1 MFDRVAL
8 GLFTALLGPP
18 LVWIGIAVLQGLIR
32 SLARGEMP
40 WEPRALVLLGRSVLI
55 GIGSAAL
62 ALLFGLPYALLTT
75 RTDLRGRSIWAL
87 LGLLPLALPPY
98 ASAIAWFHFLGRT
111 GPVADM
117 LKLAGAPGFAPPGAG
132 PGPASGLWAAVWVL
146 GTLLW
151 PAAAFL
157 AARALEAVPPELE
170 EEARTSTSHA
180 RALRAAA
187 APFLRPALAAAALL
201 VGLLAAADFGVP
213 ASFSLPVYT
222 VDLQSEF
229 AAARDY
235 AHAWALAAPYWLG
248 VLPLVFLQRR
258 LLDPTLLAGAGGGA
272 IRLTPLRLG
281 RSAAPAHLYCAGL
294 LTVTVGIPLG
304 VLLQSAGSPAIYPRM
319 LAETAEPILTSVG
332 SGLVAAAAATL
343 LGGAVAFAMETGP
356 TWPAAVRALIETT
369 ALLPYALPGVLLGI
383 ALIACLNHPG
393 PPGWLYDSPW
403 VLPFAYTLLFFPFA
417 FKSVQ
422 AGLRTLDPDLVEAAA
437 LDGATRLGIALR
449 IVAPSLRG
457 SLGVAAALVFL
468 LAARELDATS
478 LLRPPGVDTLG
489 FRIHDLFH
497 YGTTYR
503 DVGAL
508 CVIATLGGAALAGV
522 ILRVAL
528 GGPEHERSRG

>member
-1 MFDRVAL
+1 MRRTTFDWVAL
-8 GLFTALLGPP
+8 GLFAALLGPP
-18 LVWIGIAVLQGLIR
+18 LAWIGVEVLRGLAL
-32 SLARGEMP
+32 SVVHGELPWEARG
-40 WEPRALVLLGRSVLI
+40 LVLLARSVAI

-62 ALLFGLPYALLTT
+62 ALAFGVPYALLTA
-75 RTDLRGRSIWAL
+75 RTDLRGRRVWAL
-87 LGLLPLALPPY
+87 LGLLPLAMPPY
-98 ASAIAWFHFLGRT
+98 ASAIGWFHFLGRT

-132 PGPASGLWAAVWVL
+132 PGPASRLWAAIWVL

-170 EEARTSTSHA
+170 EEARTSTSHL

-187 APFLRPALAAAALL
+187 VPYLRPALAAGALL

-213 ASFSLPVYT
+213 ATFSLPVYS

-235 AHAWALAAPYWLG
+235 AHAWALAAPYWIG
-248 VLPLVFLQRR
+248 VLPLVLLQRQ
-258 LLDPTLLAGAGGGA
+258 LLNATPIAGAGGGEV
-272 IRLTPLRLG
+272 RLTPLRLG
-281 RSAAPAHLYCAGL
+281 RGTAAAHLYCAAL
-294 LTVTVGIPLG
+294 LALTVGIPLG
-304 VLLQSAGSPAIYPRM
+304 VLLQSAGGAAVYPRV
-319 LAETAEPILTSVG
+319 LSDAAEPILTSLG
-332 SGLVAAAAATL
+332 SGCAAAAAATL
-343 LGGAVAFAMETGP
+343 LGFAVAFALETRP
-356 TWPAAVRALIETT
+356 AWPRAVRAGLEMT

-393 PPGWLYDSPW
+393 PTGWLYDSPW
-403 VLPFAYTLLFFPFA
+403 VLPFAYTILFFPFA

-422 AGLRTLDPDLVEAAA
+422 AGLKTLDPGLMEAAA
-437 LDGATRLGIALR
+437 LDGAPRVALLLR
-449 IVAPSLRG
+449 VAAPALRG
-457 SLGVAAALVFL
+457 SLGVAATLVFL

-478 LLRPPGVDTLG
+478 LLRPPGVDSLG

-508 CVIATLGGAALAGV
+508 CVLATVGGASIAALG
-522 ILRVAL
+522 LRVAL
-528 GGPEHERSRG
+528 GTQQE